1 MPGASK
7 LDGMDL
13 AELTAQINAL
23 DRQHAML
30 ATRRDRVQALLDEV
44 RGTLPGLVPAGADTC
59 WTSPASQAYA
69 ESLAAI
75 RATGDAVVD
84 RLQWALGAIA
94 VELGGLIETRA
105 GLDDSRARLE
115 AYERYH
121 GEPEGWEVGPE
132 WIEGERI
139 TLNEE
144 QQQRQWWGRW

>member
-1 MPGASK
+1 MPGAAK

-23 DRQHAML
+23 DQQHAML

-105 GLDDSRARLE
+105 QLGH
-115 AYERYH
+115 YGRYL
-121 GEPEGWEVGPE
+121 GEEEGWEVGPE
-132 WIEGERI
+132 WIEGEQI

-144 QQQRQWWGRW
+144 QQRQWWGRW